1 MTSKPLA
8 VCQYAMFNI
17 VSDTDFIFL
26 VNRNLQFCRLRIFKR
41 IIFSL
46 FIFIILCHP
55 SNFNKESL
63 IFVII

>member
-1 MTSKPLA
+1 MTSRPLS
-8 VCQYAMFNI
+8 VCQHAMFNI
-17 VSDTDFIFL
+17 ASDTDFIFL

-63 IFVII
+63 ILVII